1 MLAGVAGREGMED
14 REERCPKAIGSRRK
28 RCCPN
33 HRTESKPRRA
43 GACANKCPEIRQL
56 IYQLSA
62 PILFCP
68 VGSAKMQSILR
79 LIADSGV
86 PGAVSLAQKRLE
98 QPLGVGVTLRCHSG
112 GMGPKDPQ
120 ATGL

>member
-1 MLAGVAGREGMED
+1 MED
-14 REERCPKAIGSRRK
+14 KEERCPKAIDSHRK
-28 RCCPN
+28 MCCPN

-43 GACANKCPEIRQL
+43 GACANKCPEIRQP

-68 VGSAKMQSILR
+68 VESAKMQSILR
-79 LIADSGV
+79 LRADSGV
-86 PGAVSLAQKRLE
+86 PGAVSLAQERLE
-98 QPLGVGVTLRCHSG
+98 RPLGVGVTLRCHSG
-112 GMGPKDPQ
+112 DMGPKDPQ